1 MTPLPTRAPVNSL
14 WATAFIVA
22 LMVGAL
28 GSTGCKSNRP
38 PTIQSQPPEPLV
50 GLNDPTLREDLQAL
64 VAPPQGWNAEP
75 IKASGKHTHQVWIS
89 PTGRTAYGVINFSLP
104 WPVGHD
110 LTLQG
115 FLREM
120 KRTEGAANLIEKE
133 YDPNLPGL
141 RFVAEGGLYR
151 VRGNLF
157 VQGWRGWVAYA
168 GTKVNE
174 AIDAKELEVA
184 EQARESTRIG
194 NKAVPGSATLPASEP
209 SQNLN

>member
-14 WATAFIVA
+14 WVTALFVA
-22 LMVGAL
+22 LMLGAI

-38 PTIQSQPPEPLV
+38 PTIQSQAPEPLV
-50 GLNDPTLREDLQAL
+50 GLTDVTLREDLHAL
-64 VAPPQGWNAEP
+64 VAPPHGWAAEP
-75 IKASGKHTHQVWIS
+75 IKASGKHTHQVWLS

-120 KRTEGAANLIEKE
+120 KRTEGAANLIKKE

-168 GTKVNE
+168 GTKVSE
-174 AIDAKELEVA
+174 ETDAKELEIA
-184 EQARESTRIG
+184 EQARESSRIG
-194 NKAVPGSATLPASEP
+194 AKAAPGSATLPANES
-209 SQNLN
+209 SQTVN